1 MYRKTEKF
9 YPIGFYQP
17 NIFSFVSDFPSLE
30 PICLMNLW
38 MQAQNTTQWKPVAQ
52 KIPEKSKFLPVEA

>member
-1 MYRKTEKF
+1 
-9 YPIGFYQP
+9 
-17 NIFSFVSDFPSLE
+17 
-30 PICLMNLW
+30 MNLW